1 MNRAIGSAAA
11 GDAARPDVTNAMG
24 VRYAAPAKL
33 NLFLHVVGRRADGY
47 HWLQTAFRFIDYG
60 DELGF
65 SVRDDGLVRRV
76 TELAGVPP
84 EADLS
89 VRAARLLKDRAGSRF
104 GVDIEL
110 VKRLPMGG
118 GLGGGSSDAATTLM
132 VLNRLWQTGLAR
144 AQLQELALE
153 LGADVPVFVFG
164 RSAFAEGVGERLAAL
179 QLPPAWYLVLV
190 PETAVSTAEIFSAPE
205 LTRNTNAITIAAFSV
220 GHGLNES
227 GHVFTGRND
236 LEPVVVRRYPQVARH
251 LEWLRRYGDARMTG
265 SGACVFCAFEAEAQ
279 AARVLAELPAGMR
292 GFVARGLDRHPLWS
306 GDE

>member
-1 MNRAIGSAAA
+1 MSRANGSGAA
-11 GDAARPDVTNAMG
+11 GASAKSDATVAAG

-47 HWLQTAFRFIDYG
+47 HLLQTAFRFIDYG

-65 SVRDDGLVRRV
+65 SVRDDGVVRRV
-76 TELAGVPP
+76 SELAGVPAG
-84 EADLS
+84 ADLC
-89 VRAARLLKDRAGSRF
+89 VRAAHHLKSRTGSRL

-110 VKRLPMGG
+110 IKKLPMGG
-118 GLGGGSSDAATTLM
+118 GLGGGSSDAATTLIA
-132 VLNRLWQTGLAR
+132 LNRLWQTGLTR

-164 RSAFAEGVGERLAAL
+164 RSAFAGGVGERLAAL
-179 QLPPAWYLVLV
+179 QLPPAWYLILV

-220 GHGLNES
+220 GQ
-227 GHVFTGRND
+227 GRND
-236 LEPVVVRRYPQVARH
+236 LEPVVCRRYPQVARH
-251 LEWLRRYGDARMTG
+251 LEWLCQYGDARMTG
-265 SGACVFCAFEAEAQ
+265 SGACVFCGFETDAQ
-279 AARVLAELPAGMR
+279 AQRVLSELPADMR

-306 GDE
+306 EGI